1 MSDHVSSGSDLNA
14 PLGQLLEPIS
24 SKETRDVKPG
34 LERKLSNLAISET
47 NVVQKVNRMSKS
59 QSSATCHR
67 SKNMEVVKE
76 YLISRVSSL
85 VEKIK
90 TCEEERNSIL
100 LEVKNLKTTAN
111 NSEACGIFEKT
122 CQNLEEMLENL
133 VVPIKNCGECE
144 TSKKEGQKIKC
155 RYYNRGFCKYREN
168 CKFFH
173 STVMCKTYLAEGTC
187 NKVACYDRHPKVC
200 KFWAGS
206 SKGCPRNASCEFLH
220 ECIGNVKNHEKSNY
234 HCDDCGLDQYKE
246 YHRKVHTDASPYQQ
260 CNGEGEITNRG
271 Y

>member
-1 MSDHVSSGSDLNA
+1 
-14 PLGQLLEPIS
+14 
-24 SKETRDVKPG
+24 
-34 LERKLSNLAISET
+34 
-47 NVVQKVNRMSKS
+47 
-59 QSSATCHR
+59 
-67 SKNMEVVKE
+67 MEVVKE

-100 LEVKNLKTTAN
+100 LEVKNLKNTAN

-144 TSKKEGQKIKC
+144 TSKREGQKIKC

-220 ECIGNVKNHEKSNY
+220 ECIGNVKNHENSND
-234 HCDDCGLDQYKE
+234 HCDDCGLDQDKE
-246 YHRKVHTDASPYQQ
+246 NHRKVHTDASPYQQ
-260 CNGEGEITNRG
+260 RNGEGEITNRG
-271 Y
+271 YQECHRDSNETEESYRIVKDHEGKIQFTCKECEKSFASQKSIIQHYTAKRGGRHLGQLANHQ